1 MATVDVV
8 LAHAREVGPRCG
20 NVTVIAIDGPAG
32 SGKTTLAGR
41 LALACGAQLLHMDDL
56 YPGWGGLR
64 EAGSVVSKIL
74 ADLAAGNA
82 AAYRRYD
89 WDVQGYRETHV
100 LQPRGTLVIEGVG
113 SVRTEYL
120 DRLSSV
126 ALVHEPD
133 PQERLRRGLERDGA
147 EAEPRWRTWM
157 REEAELHREVDL
169 PRRADIRINGRGE
182 VVS

>member
-126 ALVHEPD
+126 VLVHEPD

-147 EAEPRWRTWM
+147 EAEPHWRTWM